1 MQAVSLTHPVLVSFF
16 FFFRI
21 WIVSLTYPLLALFL
35 SGEFLPNNLC
45 WLHFLSGEFLLHIPC
60 WLCFYVVSLCYTSR
74 VTFIFI
80 WEGLCGEFLLHI
92 PCCLHFYLERFMW
105 GVSLTHPVLPSFVSG
120 KVYVGSFSYTSR
132 VAFIFI
138 WEGLCG
144 EFLLHIPCCL
154 HFYLGS
160 FSYTSR
166 VAFIFIWEV
175 SLTHS
180 VLVSFS
186 FFFVWCCLY
195 FSAWSFTYTSRVGF
209 VFLSPWEF
217 VLHIPFCFVLF
228 CFVFKSREFL
238 LHIPCWIHF
247 HRGSFSYTSRAGF
260 ICTWGVSLTHPML
273 ASFLSGEFLL
283 HIPGEFLPH
292 IPYWLYFSGGGF
304 FYTSEAGVFFCFVFS
319 NLQSFSY
326 TSRAGFIFY
335 LRSFSY
341 TSRAHFVFIG
351 GVSFIHPVLASFLC
365 GEFLL
370 HIPYWRHLHLW
381 SISYISRAGFIFIW
395 GISLTPLIGF
405 NLISGLSLTHNVLA
419 SSLFGGVSLTPPVL
433 ASLLSR

>member
-16 FFFRI
+16 FFFCI
-21 WIVSLTYPLLALFL
+21 WIVFPYISSAGFILIWGVSPKQPMLA
-35 SGEFLPNNLC
+35 S
-45 WLHFLSGEFLLHIPC
+45 FLSGEFLLHIPC
-60 WLCFYVVSLCYTSR
+60 WLCFYVVSLSYTSR

-92 PCCLHFYLERFMW
+92 PCCLHFYLGRFMW

-132 VAFIFI
+132 VAFICI

-175 SLTHS
+175 SLTHP

-217 VLHIPFCFVLF
+217 VLQIPFLFLFFLF

-260 ICTWGVSLTHPML
+260 IFIWGVSLTHPML
-273 ASFLSGEFLL
+273 ASFISGEFLL

-292 IPYWLYFSGGGF
+292 IPCWLYFSGGGF
-304 FYTSEAGVFFCFVFS
+304 FYTSEAGSPPPPPPIC
-319 NLQSFSY
+319 
-326 TSRAGFIFY
+326 R
-335 LRSFSY
+335 
-341 TSRAHFVFIG
+341 
-351 GVSFIHPVLASFLC
+351 VSLTHPVLALFFICGVSLTHPVLTLFLS

-370 HIPYWRHLHLW
+370 HIPCWLHFYAG
-381 SISYISRAGFIFIW
+381 SFSYTSHTGDIFIC
-395 GISLTPLIGF
+395 
-405 NLISGLSLTHNVLA
+405 
-419 SSLFGGVSLTPPVL
+419 GVSLTYPVL
-433 ASLLSR
+433 ASFLSGEFLLHL